1 MPKVGRAKYHSVNL
15 KKNTG
20 TGKVV
25 SFTNFAG
32 RGLVLRKQILRKV
45 GSGNCAGGKGCYT
58 SKAFGKMF

>member
-1 MPKVGRAKYHSVNL
+1 MPKVGRARYHSVNL

-25 SFTNFAG
+25 SFTNLAG
-32 RGLVLRKQILRKV
+32 RGLVLRKQILTKV
-45 GSGNCAGGKGCYT
+45 GAGKNCKGCYT